1 LYNKCIAM
9 EAKSIKKPT
18 AFRLNQNLISRL
30 KEEAKKSNR
39 SLNNYVECILMDSVY
54 NVPNAET
61 IEAINEAKAGKYAG
75 IIDTS
80 SIEAF
85 WKSLE

>member
-1 LYNKCIAM
+1 MKT
-9 EAKSIKKPT
+9 KTTKKPT
-18 AFRLNQNLISRL
+18 AFRLNERLLNRL
-30 KEEAKKSNR
+30 KEEAKKNNR

-54 NVPNAET
+54 NEPNDET

-75 IIDTS
+75 IINTNS
-80 SIEAF
+80 VQAF